1 MKSKVKNFFLSN
13 MFRLIMLGGMLGV
26 FIFRIVE
33 FIVDANTGGTVY
45 FYFSTP
51 YEVVVM
57 EMVINLIICLLPI
70 IFVIY
75 RIIKKRNETFVSYS
89 IVTDL
94 VGGIFLDLIVIFL
107 YFVFSYL
114 VSAVVFIGPLLLRG

>member
-26 FIFRIVE
+26 FIFRSVE
-33 FIVDANTGGTVY
+33 FFADANHGGCVY
-45 FYFSTP
+45 FLLSSTV
-51 YEVVVM
+51 ETM
-57 EMVINLIICLLPI
+57 ILIITLIIWLLPI

-75 RIIKKRNETFVSYS
+75 RIIKKRNETFVTYS

-94 VGGIFLDLIVIFL
+94 VGGIFLDLVVIFL
-107 YFVFSYL
+107 YFVFSVL
-114 VSAVVFIGPLLLRG
+114 VYAAVFFGALLLCG